1 MSRTITAMFES
12 RADAEAGKERLRAAG
27 IDASNVHIHD
37 QSTHQTAGGQYSSHQ
52 DQGTWSSIKNAFL
65 PDEDRHTYE
74 EGFRRGHAVLTAD
87 VGDHEAD
94 DAVRALEDAN
104 SVDVDERAGSWR
116 QSGWDYQ
123 GGQASGQMGGD
134 RSAMF
139 GSRDAQTDG
148 LREGAN
154 EERIPVVEEQ
164 LVVGKREVER
174 GGVRVRSYVV
184 ETPVHEQVTLR
195 EEHVDVERRP
205 VDQPLTGANLASGEL
220 LQERTIE
227 LRETA
232 EEAVVAK
239 DARIVEEVVVHKN
252 VGERVETI
260 EDTVRHTEV
269 DVERLPGGTDT
280 NRR

>member
-1 MSRTITAMFES
+1 MHTYTALYDN
-12 RADAEAGKERLRAAG
+12 RQDAEAAQQQLKSLG
-27 IDASNVHIHD
+27 ILDTDGANIAD
-37 QSTHQTAGGQYSSHQ
+37 QNTTGFQADRSSDNKGFWGSLKGGVM
-52 DQGTWSSIKNAFL
+52 
-65 PDEDRHTYE
+65 PEDRHVYE
-74 EGFRRGHAVLTAD
+74 EGMR
-87 VGDHEAD
+87 
-94 DAVRALEDAN
+94 
-104 SVDVDERAGSWR
+104 
-116 QSGWDYQ
+116 Q
-123 GGQASGQMGGD
+123 GGYLLTVNVDDENADRVEDLLEKTNAVDINEREEQYRQTGVIPPANLAASETSMGRTEGL
-134 RSAMF
+134 
-139 GSRDAQTDG
+139 AQSQTG
-148 LREGAN
+148 EQS
-154 EERIPVVEEQ
+154 IPVMEEQ
-164 LVVGKREVER
+164 IRVGKRLVER

-205 VDQPLTGANLASGEL
+205 VDQPLTSANLASGDL

-252 VGERVETI
+252 VGERVQTI

>member
-1 MSRTITAMFES
+1 VRQGGYLLTVTVDDENAERVQDLLEKTNAVDIDEREEQYRQTGLIPPANMEASQTSMGRTEGLS
-12 RADAEAGKERLRAAG
+12 
-27 IDASNVHIHD
+27 
-37 QSTHQTAGGQYSSHQ
+37 QSGRT
-52 DQGTWSSIKNAFL
+52 
-65 PDEDRHTYE
+65 
-74 EGFRRGHAVLTAD
+74 EGFNQNQTG
-87 VGDHEAD
+87 E
-94 DAVRALEDAN
+94 
-104 SVDVDERAGSWR
+104 
-116 QSGWDYQ
+116 QS
-123 GGQASGQMGGD
+123 
-134 RSAMF
+134 
-139 GSRDAQTDG
+139 
-148 LREGAN
+148 
-154 EERIPVVEEQ
+154 IPVMEEQ
-164 LVVGKREVER
+164 IRVGKRQVER

-195 EEHVDVERRP
+195 EEHVDVERRR
-205 VDQPLTGANLASGEL
+205 VDQPLTGANLASGDL